1 MALVA
6 IGTGRSH
13 GDRVVFKGGRPPLE
27 GVIEEE
33 TRGRVILLY
42 QGQRIVIPRSRI
54 ESIEKED
61 GADRVKNLID
71 HARAALG
78 NDDLAKAEEHLANA
92 KVLDSKDLRH
102 AVELNRLA
110 QEISKLKAGTA
121 KPRNQAAAE
130 KLLEEAVRSFDR
142 IEISE
147 GLRFLLQSFE
157 ADDSR
162 SEAHD
167 QMAIYMREYGPL
179 SDDLL
184 MSYFSDYL
192 EIEQIQPGYPIAGLM
207 PQVVEE
213 AAARYYAARDSEAI
227 ALASSL
233 VRKASGGIDDHA
245 EWGSKAD
252 ARQRNV
258 IELGADGIFRRGV
271 EGALESGDFKLAMAR
286 LNAWG
291 APEESLEIAQ
301 YFIRTLTGLGEI
313 GIAKDGLAAIRE
325 VAPEL
330 EWAEKSYNA
339 VVLYE
344 NSRRARNSG
353 NDQIVRDL
361 LTRLFRAREN
371 LYPELYALV
380 AADKVVFDLEAA
392 SRFTAQG
399 KYNQAADLLLRVYDY
414 TVDRETRERARTGFF
429 SVSPKIAYKCEFTWF
444 ADGVEIP
451 TLKGTIDVL
460 KTKLGGQYNLHFDD
474 KSPFT
479 LSVTLRLKTENRSGK
494 RLSELALEKKA
505 YEVDLLDP
513 DDVVIGLNYGI
524 RVSHELAPELYQT
537 DAAPALSRQASLGY
551 EDRKRGPIYF
561 NLTQHRDIEG
571 FIDEEIDLY
580 LPSRLGGIGGQM
592 TLPLK

>member
-1 MALVA
+1 MALLA
-6 IGTGRSH
+6 IATGRSY
-13 GDRVVFKGGRPPLE
+13 GDRVIFKGGRPPIE

-33 TRGRVILLY
+33 TRGRVVLLY
-42 QGQRIVIPRSRI
+42 QGQRIIIPRSRI
-54 ESIEKED
+54 ESIEKDDE
-61 GADRVKNLID
+61 ADRVKGLID
-71 HARAALG
+71 RTRAALG
-78 NDDLAKAEEHLANA
+78 TDDLAKAEEHLANA
-92 KVLDSKDLRH
+92 QVLDSKDHRYAL
-102 AVELNRLA
+102 ELNKLA

-121 KPRNQAAAE
+121 KPRDQATAK
-130 KLLEEAVRSFDR
+130 KLLEEAIRSFDR

-157 ADDSR
+157 ADDSLT
-162 SEAHD
+162 ETHD

-192 EIEQIQPGYPIAGLM
+192 EIEQIQPGYPITGLM
-207 PQVVEE
+207 PQVVQT

-227 ALASSL
+227 AIASSL

-271 EGALESGDFKLAMAR
+271 EGALESGDYRLAMGR

-344 NSRRARNSG
+344 NSRRARDSG
-353 NDQIVRDL
+353 NDQVVRDL
-361 LTRLFRAREN
+361 LTRLFRARKN

-380 AADKVVFDLEAA
+380 AADKVVFDMEAA
-392 SRFTAQG
+392 SRFTTQG
-399 KYNQAADLLLRVYDY
+399 KYNQAADLLLRIYDY
-414 TVDRETRERARTGFF
+414 TTDRETRERARTAFF
-429 SVSPKIAYKCEFTWF
+429 NVSPKIAYKCEITWF

-451 TLKGTIDVL
+451 TRKETLDVL

-479 LSVTLRLKTENRSGK
+479 LSVTLRTKTENRSGK
-494 RLSELALEKKA
+494 RLSEIALEEKA

-513 DDVVIGLNYGI
+513 DDAVVGLNYGI
-524 RVSHELAPELYQT
+524 TVGHEVAPELFRT

-551 EDRKRGPIYF
+551 NDRKRGPIYF
-561 NLTQHRDIEG
+561 NLTQHRDFEG

-580 LPSRLGGIGGQM
+580 LPTRLGGIGRQM
-592 TLPLK
+592 TLPVK